1 MCLLRTKRGQI
12 MRFEIIVSLF
22 ATMIIS
28 AILTPFVRRISFK
41 VGAIDKPTARRV
53 NKVPMPTMGGLAIFI
68 AFNFSLFFLLRN
80 QIPNPQFYGIFFG
93 ECIILV
99 TGIID
104 DIFELRPIQ
113 KMIGILLAALAVYL
127 FANVRMTTLTFPF
140 IGIVNFGWFSLPI
153 TLLWI
158 AAITNAINLLD
169 GLDGLATGVTIIA
182 LFTTGFTGLFF
193 LPSTNIYIVIMI
205 FTLVAAEIG
214 FLPYNF
220 FPARIYLGDTGAL
233 FIGFMI
239 SIFSLSGLKNATFI
253 TILIPVMILGVPL
266 TDTVYAILR
275 RLLNK
280 ESISHADKRH
290 LHHRLMQMGLTH
302 RQTVLVIYG
311 ISLIF
316 SFIAL
321 LYPVST
327 LWGSVLLTI
336 GILIGIEIFVEAI
349 GLVGENRTPMLNWIR
364 KLVRSNTSKVDSNE
378 FKEENTLKDK
388 VRTRSERHKK

>member
-1 MCLLRTKRGQI
+1 

>member
-1 MCLLRTKRGQI
+1 

-41 VGAIDKPTARRV
+41 VGAVDKPTARRV

-68 AFNFSLFFLLRN
+68 AFNFSLFFLLRD
-80 QIPNPQFYGIFFG
+80 QIPNLQLYGIFFG
-93 ECIILV
+93 ECIILI

-104 DIFELRPIQ
+104 DIFELKPTQ
-113 KMIGILLAALAVYL
+113 KMLGILLAALAVYM
-127 FANVRMTTLTFPF
+127 FANVRMTTLTIPF
-140 IGIVNFGWFSLPI
+140 VGMVYLGWFSLPI

-193 LPSTNIYIVIMI
+193 LPSTNIYVVIMI

-253 TILIPVMILGVPL
+253 SILIPVMILGVPI

-321 LYPVST
+321 LYPIST
-327 LWGSVLLTI
+327 FWGSVLLTI
-336 GILIGIEIFVEAI
+336 AILIGIELFVEAI

-364 KLVRSNTSKVDSNE
+364 KMVRSNTSKTDSNE
-378 FKEENTLKDK
+378 FKEENTLRDQ
-388 VRTRSERHKK
+388 VRTRSERHKKGR

>member
-1 MCLLRTKRGQI
+1 

-41 VGAIDKPTARRV
+41 VGAVDKPTARRV

-68 AFNFSLFFLLRN
+68 AFNFALFFLLRT
-80 QIPNPQFYGIFFG
+80 QIPDEQFYGTFFG
-93 ECIILV
+93 ECIILI

-104 DIFELRPIQ
+104 DIFELKPSQ
-113 KMIGILLAALAVYL
+113 KMLGILLAALAVFQ
-127 FANVRMTTLTFPF
+127 FANVRMTTLTLPF
-140 IGIVNFGWFSLPI
+140 VGMVHLGWLSLPI

-193 LPSTNIYIVIMI
+193 LPSTNIYVVIMI

-239 SIFSLSGLKNATFI
+239 SVFSLSGLKNATFI
-253 TILIPVMILGVPL
+253 SILIPVMILGVPI
-266 TDTVYAILR
+266 TDTIYAILR

-321 LYPVST
+321 LYPIST
-327 LWGSVLLTI
+327 FWGSVLLTV
-336 GILIGIEIFVEAI
+336 GILIGIELFVEAI

-364 KLVRSNTSKVDSNE
+364 KMVRANTSKTDSNE
-378 FKEENTLKDK
+378 FKEENTLKDH
-388 VRTRSERHKK
+388 VRTRSERHQK